1 MNTEEY
7 EKILK
12 EGERVDW
19 HGVQVPS
26 ELINGRVTTWANQLK
41 HEIDKLEGELSDFK
55 GTQIDKRKA
64 YLKALYGNLQNSP
77 YKLNGDFYLLKKKRI
92 EKEMEGESK
101 KKTTK
106 TSKKTSSETTK
117 TDTTSRR
124 TKKSDLIFGK
134 NKK

>member
-1 MNTEEY
+1 MSTEEY

-19 HGVQVPS
+19 HGTQVPS
-26 ELINGRVTTWANQLK
+26 ELINGNVTDWADQLK
-41 HEIDKLEGELSDFK
+41 QEIDKIESELSDLRV
-55 GTQIDKRKA
+55 TQLDKRKT
-64 YLKALYGNLQNSP
+64 YLQALYNNLQESP
-77 YKLNGDFYLLKKKRI
+77 YKLNGDFYLIKKKRI
-92 EKEMEGESK
+92 EKEMEEESK

-106 TSKKTSSETTK
+106 TNKKPSSITTQ
-117 TDTTSRR
+117 TVDTSRK

>member
-1 MNTEEY
+1 MNTEKY

-19 HGVQVPS
+19 HGVQVPVDLLNTKVS
-26 ELINGRVTTWANQLK
+26 EWSNILK
-41 HEIDKLEGELSDFK
+41 GEIDKLESELSDLK
-55 GTQIDKRKA
+55 GVQLDKRKA
-64 YLKALYGNLQNSP
+64 YLKALYNNLHNSP
-77 YKLNGDFYLLKKKRI
+77 YKLNGDFYLIKKRRI
-92 EKEMEGESK
+92 EKEMEEESK

-106 TSKKTSSETTK
+106 KDKKPSKETTK
-117 TDTTSRR
+117 TVEVSRR